1 MPFRVRYGSW
11 AELVSLPES
20 SLVLKPATY
29 SHAQAAALPMQCQV
43 AHAAVS
49 AAGFIKLPV
58 LETLAHKAL
67 RPEEVDVEDAGEG
80 GSQALIT
87 MKGAAMETVTQAR
100 VAVVGASSTTGLMVT
115 DMLVSRGVP
124 VLGVCS
130 APSAPTVI
138 SNGAVAVL
146 DRNRGG
152 LAAAPPGLQLEV
164 VIDCVGGREVEAA
177 ARRAL
182 GHRGHFVTVVG
193 PDTFGDEIDSASG
206 LMAHMASIAIRT
218 LKGKFSGSKYSL
230 PAMPLSGGARI
241 IEQHLR
247 ENLKSVVDSEVDL
260 FNQEAMIAAVDKVNS
275 HKTRGRLILKID

>member
-67 RPEEVDVEDAGEG
+67 RPEQVDVEDAGEG

-177 ARRAL
+177 ARKAL

>member
-1 MPFRVRYGSW
+1 MPLRVRYGSW

-43 AHAAVS
+43 AHAAVR

-67 RPEEVDVEDAGEG
+67 LPEEVEVEE

-130 APSAPTVI
+130 APSAPAVI

-164 VIDCVGGREVEAA
+164 VIDCVGGKEVEAA
-177 ARRAL
+177 ARKAL

-193 PDTFGDEIDSASG
+193 PDTFGDDIDKASG

-241 IEQHLR
+241 MEQHLR

-260 FNQEAMIAAVDKVNS
+260 FNQEAMVAAVDKVNS

>member
-1 MPFRVRYGSW
+1 MPLRVRHGSW
-11 AELVSLPES
+11 AECVVVGEAALVH
-20 SLVLKPATY
+20 KPDTY
-29 SHAQAAALPMQCQV
+29 SWAEAAALPMQSCV
-43 AHAAVS
+43 AHAAVK
-49 AAGFIKLPV
+49 AAGLLAAPV
-58 LETLAHKAL
+58 LDTVPHKEAAAG
-67 RPEEVDVEDAGEG
+67 DVEVTAAGALVTKEG
-80 GSQALIT
+80 T
-87 MKGAAMETVTQAR
+87 DPAAVCRAR

-130 APSAPTVI
+130 APSAPAVI

-164 VIDCVGGREVEAA
+164 VIDCVGGKEVEAA
-177 ARRAL
+177 ARKAL

-193 PDTFGDEIDSASG
+193 PDTFGDDIDKASG

-241 IEQHLR
+241 MEQHLR

-260 FNQEAMIAAVDKVNS
+260 FNQEAMVVAVDKVNS

>member
-177 ARRAL
+177 ARKAL

>member
-1 MPFRVRYGSW
+1 MPLRVRHGSW
-11 AELVSLPES
+11 AECVVVGEAALVH
-20 SLVLKPATY
+20 KPDTY
-29 SHAQAAALPMQCQV
+29 SWAEAAALPMQSCV
-43 AHAAVS
+43 AHAAVK
-49 AAGFIKLPV
+49 AAGLLAAPV
-58 LETLAHKAL
+58 LDTVPHKEAAAG
-67 RPEEVDVEDAGEG
+67 DVEVTAAGALVTKEG
-80 GSQALIT
+80 T
-87 MKGAAMETVTQAR
+87 DPAAVCRAR

-130 APSAPTVI
+130 APSAPAVI

-164 VIDCVGGREVEAA
+164 VIDCVGGKEVEAA
-177 ARRAL
+177 ARKAL

-193 PDTFGDEIDSASG
+193 PDTFGDDIDKASG

-241 IEQHLR
+241 MEQHLR

-260 FNQEAMIAAVDKVNS
+260 FNQEAMVAAVDKVNS

>member
-1 MPFRVRYGSW
+1 MPLRVRHGSW
-11 AELVSLPES
+11 AECVVVGEAALVH
-20 SLVLKPATY
+20 KPDTY
-29 SHAQAAALPMQCQV
+29 SWAEAAALPMQSCV
-43 AHAAVS
+43 AHAAVK
-49 AAGFIKLPV
+49 AAGLLAAPV
-58 LETLAHKAL
+58 LDTVPHKEAAAA
-67 RPEEVDVEDAGEG
+67 DVEVTAAGALVTKEG
-80 GSQALIT
+80 T
-87 MKGAAMETVTQAR
+87 DPAAVCRAR

-130 APSAPTVI
+130 APSAPAVI

-152 LAAAPPGLQLEV
+152 LTAAPPGLQLEV
-164 VIDCVGGREVEAA
+164 VIDCVGGKEVEAA
-177 ARRAL
+177 ARKAL

-193 PDTFGDEIDSASG
+193 PDTFGDDIDKASG

-241 IEQHLR
+241 MEQHLR

-260 FNQEAMIAAVDKVNS
+260 FNQEAMVAAVDKVNS
-275 HKTRGRLILKID
+275 HKTRGRLIFKID